1 LQLGWHYSSLFFIK
15 SFTELKTAIRDYS
28 HLITIY
34 CWIVR
39 NGLESKLDVI
49 EKLLKLP
56 CIVEH
61 IFGIWLTNL
70 VASFQA
76 GAEAFRNALWAGRFP

>member
-1 LQLGWHYSSLFFIK
+1 L
-15 SFTELKTAIRDYS
+15 
-28 HLITIY
+28 HLISIY

-49 EKLLKLP
+49 EKLLKPP

-61 IFGIWLTNL
+61 IF
-70 VASFQA
+70 VAHVS
-76 GAEAFRNALWAGRFP
+76 GAEALQTDIFPQPQNRRGPRELPGFAHHDATLEQDGFRVQGSGLLFGFA